1 MIEKTLSTHTYDVI
15 NPLLTNLGEDVMGFL
30 NEVQLQYP
38 KAISFASGRPD
49 ANYFN
54 IEKFSEY
61 LNFYIKTAALEKGI
75 TEKEVLNDLGQYN
88 RTKGI
93 INKEIAK
100 YLLTDESIQADPE
113 DIIITVGAQ
122 EGIAMGIMTV
132 CDKDKDVILVEDPA
146 YIGITHF
153 SQINGYDV
161 DGIPV
166 TSEGISLEKVEE
178 KIQYYRSIDK
188 NVKVVYVI
196 PNFQNPTGIAMSLAN
211 RYRLLELAETYNF
224 LIFEDNAYG
233 DFSYEDKEYP
243 SLKSL
248 DLNNRVIY
256 LRSLSKTLY
265 PSLRLSLMVVTQ
277 SISVRE
283 KIVRLSDLMAK
294 TKGYITVNTPSII
307 QAMFGGL
314 LRQHKY
320 SLKELNQEKILGMK
334 TKRDYLL
341 KCLEQTFD
349 TEKHT
354 WAKHIKWNKPE
365 GGFFI
370 KIMLPFQITKQDVWD
385 CAEKFK
391 VIFTPM
397 SFFYLEEGGEKELR
411 LAFSNLSLE
420 EIKTGIERL
429 ANFIET
435 KISNQ

>member
-1 MIEKTLSTHTYDVI
+1 MIEKTLSTHIYDVV

-30 NEVQLQYP
+30 NEVELQYP

-61 LNFYIKTAALEKGI
+61 LNFFIKTVALDKGI

-93 INKEIAK
+93 INNEVVK
-100 YLLTDESIQADPE
+100 YLLEDESIQAAPE
-113 DIIITVGAQ
+113 DILITVGTQ
-122 EGIAMGIMTV
+122 EGIAIGIMTV
-132 CDKDKDVILVEDPA
+132 CNKDNDVILVEDPA

-153 SQINGYDV
+153 SKINGYHV

-166 TSEGISLEKVEE
+166 TPEGISLEKIEE
-178 KIQYYRSIDK
+178 KIQYHHSINK

-233 DFSYEDKEYP
+233 DFSYEEKEYP

-248 DLNNRVIY
+248 DKNNRVIY

-277 SISVRE
+277 SISVNG
-283 KIVRLSDLMAK
+283 KILRLSDLMAK

-307 QAMFGGL
+307 QAMFGGVL
-314 LRQHKY
+314 LQNKF
-320 SLKELNQEKILGMK
+320 SLKELNREKILGMK
-334 TKRDYLL
+334 EKRDQLL
-341 KCLEQTFD
+341 KCLEQAFN
-349 TEKHT
+349 TEKHP
-354 WAKHIKWNKPE
+354 WAKLIKWNRPK

-370 KIMLPFQITKQDVWD
+370 RIQLPFQVTKQDVID
-385 CAEKFK
+385 CAERYK

-397 SFFYLEEGGEKELR
+397 SFFYLGEGGEKELR

-420 EIKTGIERL
+420 EIKIGVERL
-429 ANFIET
+429 ANYIET
-435 KISNQ
+435 KLNNQ

>member
-1 MIEKTLSTHTYDVI
+1 MIEKTLSTHTYDVV

-61 LNFYIKTAALEKGI
+61 LNFFIKTAALEKGI

-153 SQINGYDV
+153 SKINGYDV

-211 RYRLLELAETYNF
+211 RYRLLELAETYDF

-248 DLNNRVIY
+248 DQNNRVIY

-277 SISVRE
+277 SISVRG
-283 KIVRLSDLMAK
+283 KIMRLSDLMAK

-320 SLKELNQEKILGMK
+320 SLKELNQGKILGMK

-349 TEKHT
+349 AEKYS

-370 KIMLPFQITKQDVWD
+370 TIMLPFQVTKQDVRD

-397 SFFYLEEGGEKELR
+397 SFFYLEKGGENELR

-420 EIKTGIERL
+420 EMKTGIERL